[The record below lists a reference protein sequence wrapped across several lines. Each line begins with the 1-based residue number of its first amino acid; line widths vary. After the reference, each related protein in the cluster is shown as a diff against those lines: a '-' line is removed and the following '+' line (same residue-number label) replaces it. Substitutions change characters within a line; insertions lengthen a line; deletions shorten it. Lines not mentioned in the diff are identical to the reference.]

1 MISLGTRKDILPSWI
16 FSFGSSFTGGLIT
29 GRGNVL
35 IFSNVKKLRS
45 DPAVQKSVPLAFGII
60 VTFVGIIVFYI
71 TIIRLI
77 WKFINPSPTSKV
89 NIFKGQ
95 ALIAKFNHFLLYLS
109 VLAITTSGVLKKLY
123 MGETLNFFFFK
134 YGFQNDNFVLAD
146 FFYQIH
152 IYSNYLLIGL
162 IVVHIIAVIAHH
174 VLFKDKILKKI
185 T

>member
-1 MISLGTRKDILPSWI
+1 MKLFNSH
-16 FSFGSSFTGGLIT
+16 FEYGLLAKLFHWLTFI
-29 GRGNVL
+29 VL
-35 IFSNVKKLRS
+35 IAQIPFGFYLVGLEFSEEKIELENIHIL
-45 DPAVQKSVPLAFGII
+45 
-60 VTFVGIIVFYI
+60 VGIIVFYI